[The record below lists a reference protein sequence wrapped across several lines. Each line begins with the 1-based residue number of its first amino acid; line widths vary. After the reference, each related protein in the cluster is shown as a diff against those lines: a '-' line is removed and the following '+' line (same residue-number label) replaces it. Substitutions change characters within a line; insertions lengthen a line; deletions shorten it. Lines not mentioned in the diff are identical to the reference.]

1 MSYEKGA
8 RREREL
14 IELLEDEGFVVV
26 RSAGSGKGGKKSDGE
41 EREQPDLLAGNG
53 NVFYAIESKAE
64 GSDTLYIPKEE
75 VSDLEYFANQFGA
88 KARIA
93 VRFDYEDFYFF
104 EKAQMYETEKSYRMK
119 KENINKGEQI
129 SDIVC

>member
-14 IELLEDEGFVVV
+14 IELLERERFVVV
-26 RSAGSGKGGKKSDGE
+26 RSAGSGKGGKKVDGE

-53 NVFYAIESKAE
+53 DVFFAIESKAE
-64 GSDTLYIPKEE
+64 GSDTLYISKEE
-75 VSDLEYFANQFGA
+75 VSDLEYFAKQFGA
-88 KARIA
+88 KARVA
-93 VRFDYEDFYFF
+93 VRFDYKDFYFF
-104 EKAQMYETEKSYRMK
+104 KREEMHETEKSYRMK
-119 KENINKGEQI
+119 KENIDKGEKV